1 MNMMVNLTL
10 IETSIHDNFY
20 HTSPSIS
27 RDILAALNNN
37 RLRGSRIINYASISH
52 SINKHLTHSIFIFK
66 MNSI

>member
-10 IETSIHDNFY
+10 IETNIHDNFY
-20 HTSPSIS
+20 HILPSIS
-27 RDILAALNNN
+27 RDILAALNN

-52 SINKHLTHSIFIFK
+52 SINKHLTHSIFIPIK